1 MKVMTNG
8 CFDIFHLGHLEM
20 LNYASSLGDKLFVAV
35 NSDKSIKSLKGP
47 KRPILDE
54 EYRVKLIASLPFV
67 HKAKIFY
74 SKRCVD
80 LIYEWEP
87 DIYVKSSDYNLDNLD
102 FTEKKALEE
111 IKCDIKFM
119 KIKTSIST
127 SIILDKIKS
136 KY

>member
-35 NSDKSIKSLKGP
+35 NSDQSIKSLKGP
-47 KRPILDE
+47 NRPILDE
-54 EYRVKLIASLPFV
+54 QYRVKLIASLPFV
-67 HKAKIFY
+67 YKAKIFY

-87 DIYVKSSDYNLDNLD
+87 DVYVKSSDYNLNNLD
-102 FTEKKALEE
+102 ISEKKALED
-111 IKCDIKFM
+111 IKCNIRFM

-127 SIILDKIKS
+127 TAILDKIIS